1 MKKQRAGMET
11 SRTPDSILTLD
22 LDVFF
27 FPPSLRPHPLV
38 ELFCTVA
45 SCAVPRRRGRRKWVT
60 ELIGGYFVLCER
72 RVCLPPHGWSLL
84 FLPVHDGGDHGQ
96 ERLKRLRTGDYKF
109 GRSTR
114 CTMRLAPEC
123 YYLQRLERGAASALG
138 YSLHFVVVWDPTP
151 LP

>member
-27 FPPSLRPHPLV
+27 PPPSLRPHPLV

-96 ERLKRLRTGDYKF
+96 ERLKRLRTGWITNLEGAQGVLCDWLLSVIISNALRE
-109 GRSTR
+109 G
-114 CTMRLAPEC
+114 
-123 YYLQRLERGAASALG
+123 QR
-138 YSLHFVVVWDPTP
+138 VP
-151 LP
+151 LVTLCIS